1 MTEKIYDR
9 DPKILEFT
17 ATVLSCTQTEDGR
30 YAVCLDKTALFPE
43 EGGQYSDKGYINGI
57 RITDVRE
64 ISGVIH
70 HYSEEQVGITE
81 NAVCKIDFEE
91 RYEKMQCHTG
101 EHILSG
107 IIHSLYGLD
116 NVGFHLGGDDVTMD
130 ISAPLTREELDRVE
144 GLANEVI
151 YKNLPV
157 LTYFPDKKELS
168 GLNYRS
174 KKEFTENVRLVEIEN
189 CDRCACCAPHV
200 KNTGEIG
207 VIKILDFAKM
217 RGGIR
222 IHIVAGRRAYR
233 VFSELFKSAAQ
244 ISAQLSYPR
253 EEILFGVEKMLDDIS
268 KLRSEVR
275 SLRLK
280 DIEREAEAL
289 LSVSGNKVILLP
301 EREISELIAFSNIAI
316 SKISGI
322 LVLLSGNEGEYK
334 YVISSNSVN
343 LKEEASKINNRLLG
357 RGGGKPNM
365 IQGSF
370 SCSLKE
376 IEDYFSL

>member
-1 MTEKIYDR
+1 MTEKLYYKDAYI
-9 DPKILEFT
+9 KEFT
-17 ATVLSCTQTEDGR
+17 ASVISSEPCDGGFDTV
-30 YAVCLDKTALFPE
+30 LDKTAFFPE

-168 GLNYRS
+168 ELNYRS
-174 KKEFTENVRLVEIEN
+174 KKEFTENVRIVEIEN

-222 IHIVAGRRAYR
+222 IRIVAGRRAYR

-343 LKEEASKINNRLLG
+343 LKEEVSKINNRLLG

>member
-1 MTEKIYDR
+1 MTEKLYYKDAYI
-9 DPKILEFT
+9 KEFT
-17 ATVLSCTQTEDGR
+17 ASVISSEPCDGGFDTV
-30 YAVCLDKTALFPE
+30 LDKTAFFPE

-376 IEDYFSL
+376 IEDYFSI

>member
-1 MTEKIYDR
+1 MTEKLYYKDAYI
-9 DPKILEFT
+9 KEFT
-17 ATVLSCTQTEDGR
+17 ASVISSEPCDGGFDTV
-30 YAVCLDKTALFPE
+30 LDKTAFFPE

>member
-1 MTEKIYDR
+1 MTEKLYYKDAYI
-9 DPKILEFT
+9 KEFT
-17 ATVLSCTQTEDGR
+17 ASVISSEPCDGGFDTV
-30 YAVCLDKTALFPE
+30 LDKTAFFPE
-43 EGGQYSDKGYINGI
+43 GGGQYSDKGYINGI

-107 IIHSLYGLD
+107 IIHSLHGLD

-222 IHIVAGRRAYR
+222 IRIVAGRRAYR

-268 KLRSEVR
+268 KLRFEVR

-280 DIEREAEAL
+280 DIEREAEAI

>member
-1 MTEKIYDR
+1 MTEKLYYKDAYI
-9 DPKILEFT
+9 KEFT
-17 ATVLSCTQTEDGR
+17 ASVISSEPCDGGFDTV
-30 YAVCLDKTALFPE
+30 LDKTAFFPE

-253 EEILFGVEKMLDDIS
+253 EKILFGVEKMLDDIS

>member
-1 MTEKIYDR
+1 MKRLIAAAAILILLIVICFFGNRCVVKICNETND
-9 DPKILEFT
+9 KISKCYEAYNKNDYPT
-17 ATVLSCTQTEDGR
+17 AVNYASDIYEDWHQKQIR
-30 YAVCLDKTALFPE
+30 LAVFV
-43 EGGQYSDKGYINGI
+43 N
-57 RITDVRE
+57 
-64 ISGVIH
+64 
-70 HYSEEQVGITE
+70 
-81 NAVCKIDFEE
+81 
-91 RYEKMQCHTG
+91 
-101 EHILSG
+101 
-107 IIHSLYGLD
+107 HS
-116 NVGFHLGGDDVTMD
+116 
-130 ISAPLTREELDRVE
+130 
-144 GLANEVI
+144 
-151 YKNLPV
+151 
-157 LTYFPDKKELS
+157 
-168 GLNYRS
+168 
-174 KKEFTENVRLVEIEN
+174 
-189 CDRCACCAPHV
+189 
-200 KNTGEIG
+200 
-207 VIKILDFAKM
+207 
-217 RGGIR
+217 
-222 IHIVAGRRAYR
+222 
-233 VFSELFKSAAQ
+233 
-244 ISAQLSYPR
+244 
-253 EEILFGVEKMLDDIS
+253 MLDDIS